1 MLLYTWTTYVMTR
14 IDTQEVSGKWRVLF
28 VDDLY
33 LHCSYMV
40 QVFITIG
47 WNISDLI
54 RNIAGSYCVYAGLW
68 YQQVD
73 FVFIVLCIYKV
84 GTVCHVY
91 VYFMCE
97 KTTGSLEANCFSQKY
112 MYVYMHGNFR
122 WIFNHILRV
131 LKILWVTSLNFYTN
145 LIFH

>member
-1 MLLYTWTTYVMTR
+1 MTR

-33 LHCSYMV
+33 LHCSYME

-112 MYVYMHGNFR
+112 MYVYME
-122 WIFNHILRV
+122 IFDEFSI
-131 LKILWVTSLNFYTN
+131 
-145 LIFH
+145 IF